1 MSCKHPITRD
11 ATKPMDW
18 HGRVTEFMVRQHF
31 KDRGLEALLGEVKF
45 FKENDV
51 HYLEF
56 GYNQP
61 KRLED
66 RGVDWLDTPE
76 SDDNIV
82 FAGHGTYWECMPRIA
97 ASGTFMVS
105 DNDKRY
111 GAHEYHKAKGVYV
124 TPQFDAWSTH
134 YSWPCNVFGNRCFYG
149 IGFLRGKSQ
158 EDDIIIKKQKNRRVS
173 TVVILFLRRNVKLCI
188 F

>member
-11 ATKPMDW
+11 ATKSMDW

-51 HYLEF
+51 HYVEF

-97 ASGTFMVS
+97 ATGTFMAS
-105 DNDKRY
+105 DDDMKY
-111 GAHEYHKAKGVYV
+111 CEHEFHKARGVYV
-124 TPQFDAWSTH
+124 TDQFDAWSTH

-149 IGFLRGKSQ
+149 IGFLYVESLRKMILSLKN
-158 EDDIIIKKQKNRRVS
+158 KKLEVLAQS
-173 TVVILFLRRNVKLCI
+173 
-188 F
+188 